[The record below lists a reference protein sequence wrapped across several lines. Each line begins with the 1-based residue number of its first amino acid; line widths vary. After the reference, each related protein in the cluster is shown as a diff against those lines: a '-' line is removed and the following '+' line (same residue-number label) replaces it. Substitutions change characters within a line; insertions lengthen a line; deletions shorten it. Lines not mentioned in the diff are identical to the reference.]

1 MAFVLTFLQ
10 VDKRL
15 RQDGFEFSHARGS
28 HYHYKHSETGKR
40 VVVPRPS
47 RKRTISLQEHYEAF
61 TDKPVGNGEV
71 DKRLVQDNFAL

>member
-15 RQDGFEFSHARGS
+15 RKDGFELTHVRGS
-28 HYHYKHSETGKR
+28 HHHYKHPESGKR

-47 RKRTISLQEHYEAF
+47 RIK
-61 TDKPVGNGEV
+61 GNIPTGTLRNIFRQAGW
-71 DKRLVQDNFAL
+71 DWRSR

>member
-28 HYHYKHSETGKR
+28 HYHYKHSDTGKR

-47 RKRTISLQEHYEAF
+47 RTK
-61 TDKPVGNGEV
+61 
-71 DKRLVQDNFAL
+71 DNIPIGTLRSIYRQAGWEWRSR